1 MAFKLSISFPS
12 GVIVTI
18 ESEDTHVIGDMVQL
32 VLKGLPADPM
42 HISPSA
48 ASSSPQQ
55 VSDDATVEESALP
68 QAAAPE
74 VAAPQAAV
82 PEVAVTQ
89 AVTSGLEGYGNA
101 PEELVH
107 FCRRMAPTVD
117 MRRVVV
123 AAEGARRY
131 WGLEGV
137 SPRELA
143 DIFDQAG
150 WPRPGDF
157 VQTLRNAA
165 RRKFGWLERM
175 RGKPHY
181 YVVTDKG
188 REKIIGQ
195 SGR

>member
-1 MAFKLSISFPS
+1 MALKLSINFPS
-12 GVIVTI
+12 GFIVTI
-18 ESEDTHVIGDMVQL
+18 ESEDTNVIGDMVQL
-32 VLKGLPADPM
+32 VLKGIPADPM
-42 HISPSA
+42 HISPGA

-55 VSDDATVEESALP
+55 ISDGATVEE
-68 QAAAPE
+68 AAAPE
-74 VAAPQAAV
+74 VAAPG
-82 PEVAVTQ
+82 PE
-89 AVTSGLEGYGNA
+89 GNESA

-107 FCRRMAPTVD
+107 FCLQLAPTVD

-123 AAEGARRY
+123 AAEGAHRY

-188 REKIIGQ
+188 RDDVIGQ
-195 SGR
+195 GSR